1 MIKDDDNILESAEK
15 NFKDIKDHLKS
26 GVKSVTDYEISNID
40 AYMID
45 GINLGIE
52 SSVLG
57 VSLKRASE
65 SMKSLSNAF
74 PPLSDKVK
82 KGGK

>member
-1 MIKDDDNILESAEK
+1 MISDNDNVLENSEK
-15 NFKDIKDHLKS
+15 NFKDMEYHLKS

-65 SMKSLSNAF
+65 SMKGLPNTLH
-74 PPLSDKVK
+74 PLSGQVK